1 MTNKNNVKTHC
12 CASHTPQ
19 LRFPEFANEEHSNLK
34 KYSFEDIFLFSTG
47 KNIKQREASP
57 EFETPCVR
65 YGELYHMYNEVIY
78 EIVNR
83 TNLDKSELCFGEGNE
98 ILLPSAGE
106 DPLDIGSASALTIKN
121 IAIGRTINILKPKI
135 ESLYSQIFVSYYI
148 NQQLKRKISSL
159 AKGVSIS
166 NVYNSDLKKL
176 DITLPV
182 LPEQTK
188 IANFLTAVDKRINLL
203 QKKKSELTQY
213 KKGVMQ
219 KLFDIKADGCP
230 ALRFKQDDGSDFPD
244 WKEKKLGDIYSF
256 KTTNSFSRDKLNYEN
271 GDVKNIHYGDIHTKF
286 NSLFDV
292 TKEYVPFVNSDID
305 ISKIPNDCYL
315 QEGDLVIADASED
328 YNGIGKTIEIKNLNG
343 EKIIAGL
350 HTFLACRQSGEMAN
364 DFASFLMKTYRVRL
378 EIKRIAQGIKVL
390 GISKNRLGEIPL
402 IIPTPPEQQKIANF
416 LSTIDKSIENIANQI
431 EQSQAWKQGLL
442 QKMFV

>member
-1 MTNKNNVKTHC
+1 MI
-12 CASHTPQ
+12 PE
-19 LRFPEFANEEHSNLK
+19 LRFHEFANEEHNNFK

-83 TNLDKSELCFGEGNE
+83 TNLDKSELCFSEGNE

-188 IANFLTAVDKRINLL
+188 IANFLTAVDNRISLL
-203 QKKKSELTQY
+203 QKKKTELTQY

-219 KLFDIKADGCP
+219 KLFSQEI
-230 ALRFKQDDGSDFPD
+230 RFKQDDGSDKVNSEAREGSLGCFPD
-244 WKEKKLGDIYSF
+244 WEEKRLGEVA
-256 KTTNSFSRDKLNYEN
+256 SFSKGKGISKADIAEDGTTECIR
-271 GDVKNIHYGDIHTKF
+271 YGELYTVY
-286 NSLFDV
+286 SEV
-292 TKEYVPFVNSDID
+292 
-305 ISKIPNDCYL
+305 ISKIVSKTNIDENELVLSEENDVIIPASGETQIDIATASCVKRSGIAL
-315 QEGDLVIADASED
+315 GGDLNIIKSQIDGLFLSYYLNNARKRNIA
-328 YNGIGKTIEIKNLNG
+328 
-343 EKIIAGL
+343 
-350 HTFLACRQSGEMAN
+350 
-364 DFASFLMKTYRVRL
+364 RL
-378 EIKRIAQGIKVL
+378 AQGISVVHLYASQLAILKIDL
-390 GISKNRLGEIPL
+390 PCLR
-402 IIPTPPEQQKIANF
+402 EQQKIANF
-416 LSTIDKSIENIANQI
+416 LSSIDKSIENIANQI
-431 EQSQAWKQGLL
+431 EQSQKWKKGLL
-442 QKMFV
+442 QRMFV